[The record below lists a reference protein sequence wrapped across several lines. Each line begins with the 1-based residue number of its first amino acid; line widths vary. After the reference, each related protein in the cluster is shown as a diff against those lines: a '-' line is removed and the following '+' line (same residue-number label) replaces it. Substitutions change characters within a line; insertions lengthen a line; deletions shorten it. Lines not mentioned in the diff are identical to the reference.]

1 MRWWTGYWLWE
12 PLANN
17 REVWREIPELKD
29 VPRVRALDVFE
40 RAVERSWGMVWTWVA
55 LGALGVGIVG
65 GGYVLIVFVR
75 FPMGGGWAILRGV
88 MFGVLPAIVMS
99 AYFRLRR
106 MSLRRC
112 VRAELGTHCGGCDY
126 DLRGTPDLPRPGVAR
141 CPECGKAI
149 PRNVHR
155 GVVVGARLREDGEA
169 RN

>member
-12 PLANN
+12 PLSNN
-17 REVWREIPELKD
+17 RKVWREIPELKG
-29 VPRVRALDVFE
+29 VPRGRALDVFE

-65 GGYVLIVFVR
+65 VFVLSIYLR
-75 FPMGGGWAILRGV
+75 QWWGTAFILLGLGGV
-88 MFGVLPAIVMS
+88 MWLYSWM
-99 AYFRLRR
+99 RR
-106 MSLRRC
+106 ASLRRC
-112 VRAELGTHCGGCDY
+112 VRAELGTHCGACDY
-126 DLRGTPDLPRPGVAR
+126 DLRGTPDLPRPAVAR